1 MGRLIAGR
9 LIGCALVGALLLS
22 GCSSTEE
29 KPEKSYEQLRAEAV
43 AEFMLH
49 LNNRSET
56 ERHRDGLVEVGLR
69 SPEDRAYVVGQCA
82 QAYEKSIQRGG
93 VGTGIL
99 RTPGRRR
106 VMEVLGRLPSGPKS
120 TGLLEQGLK
129 DTPEVQIPAAAA
141 LVKAGD
147 DAALKQLVE
156 ATSEVLD
163 ENMKRRGLQALRRLA
178 IPRRREVFLNA
189 LSAKGRKLLRPVLLQ
204 TFPQDGQDR
213 SAALRAVAGDH
224 GNPYARV
231 FALEVL
237 GEQGDPA
244 AVDLARKALDS
255 NDEVVRPTALA
266 VLGSAGGNKAAGEL
280 ERVLRGNPQD
290 VGAVVRGLYEVG
302 SEEALQRA
310 LTLARDD
317 ALLVKTRA
325 GVVDGFLARL
335 REPKAPAPYRA
346 TSAREAALEALR
358 ELLEAEDR
366 KLVTSAA
373 GAIGRIGDSGADVEP
388 LLGLLS
394 DPNPEVGKAVVAAL
408 GRLGGVD
415 AAAKLV
421 SLLEGDSSL
430 RADAAAAFA
439 FLPRARDVP
448 VGAVIDMLEDDRL
461 EVRTAA
467 FEALKNLRRTKD
479 AMGYDPGA
487 RESARELGVQRW
499 RKWWDSR
506 RGG

>member
-1 MGRLIAGR
+1 
-9 LIGCALVGALLLS
+9 
-22 GCSSTEE
+22 
-29 KPEKSYEQLRAEAV
+29 
-43 AEFMLH
+43 
-49 LNNRSET
+49 
-56 ERHRDGLVEVGLR
+56 
-69 SPEDRAYVVGQCA
+69 
-82 QAYEKSIQRGG
+82 
-93 VGTGIL
+93 
-99 RTPGRRR
+99 
-106 VMEVLGRLPSGPKS
+106 
-120 TGLLEQGLK
+120 
-129 DTPEVQIPAAAA
+129 
-141 LVKAGD
+141 
-147 DAALKQLVE
+147 
-156 ATSEVLD
+156 
-163 ENMKRRGLQALRRLA
+163 
-178 IPRRREVFLNA
+178 
-189 LSAKGRKLLRPVLLQ
+189 
-204 TFPQDGQDR
+204 
-213 SAALRAVAGDH
+213 
-224 GNPYARV
+224 
-231 FALEVL
+231 
-237 GEQGDPA
+237 
-244 AVDLARKALDS
+244 
-255 NDEVVRPTALA
+255 
-266 VLGSAGGNKAAGEL
+266 
-280 ERVLRGNPQD
+280 
-290 VGAVVRGLYEVG
+290 
-302 SEEALQRA
+302 
-310 LTLARDD
+310 
-317 ALLVKTRA
+317 
-325 GVVDGFLARL
+325 
-335 REPKAPAPYRA
+335 RA